1 MGIVI
6 INVSPC
12 TALGTQSTGGDDES
26 QVEAARDSR
35 LAGFFIRLP
44 AFISAQSLNYLTGN
58 PTNVSGAEASR

>member
-1 MGIVI
+1 MI

-12 TALGTQSTGGDDES
+12 IALGTQSAGGDDES

-44 AFISAQSLNYLTGN
+44 DLHVSAKSNYLTDN
-58 PTNVSGAEASR
+58 PANVSGAEASR